1 METVPAEETFV
12 RLNRFQESL
21 EEKGLD
27 SALILHNVG
36 IYYFSGTIQTSF
48 LFIPAQGEA
57 LLFVI
62 KSLDRAERESPLRRV
77 APISGRRELPS
88 ALEEAGYSLKGRV
101 GLELDVLPSAFFL
114 WLRKTFPSCE
124 WKDISRLIRTQRMI
138 KSEYEVAQ
146 IRRALEIEHIAFT
159 DLCTFIREGMT
170 ELEVDGRLAMVAR
183 KNGHQGII
191 RMRGWNQEMT
201 YAHVLSGPN
210 GDAASYLN
218 SAHGGVGTC
227 PAMPQG
233 AGRRAI
239 RRNEPIEVDLG
250 LGVNGYVGDQSRT
263 YVMGELPKSLQEAH
277 DCSRRI
283 HDRFAETARPG
294 VRCHEV
300 YGMAAAEAEK
310 AGLAG
315 VFMGHGRDQVRFVG
329 HGIGLEVDELPILA
343 PGFDIPLEQG
353 MVLAMEPKFV
363 LPGEGLVGLEDDYL
377 VTEDG
382 VKRLTL
388 TEQEVLRVIE
398 TA

>member
-1 METVPAEETFV
+1 METVPAQEIAV
-12 RLNRFQESL
+12 RLDLFQQSL
-21 EEKGLD
+21 KENGLD
-27 SALILHNVG
+27 GALILHNVG

-48 LFIPAQGEA
+48 LFIPAQGES
-57 LLFVI
+57 LLLVV
-62 KSLDRAERESPLRRV
+62 KSWDRAKRESPLKR
-77 APISGRRELPS
+77 IQHIQGRRELPG
-88 ALEEAGYSLKGRV
+88 ALTKAGYSHKGRM

-159 DLCTFIREGMT
+159 DLRRFIREGMT

-183 KNGHQGII
+183 KNGHQGIV
-191 RMRGWNQEMT
+191 RMRAWNQEMT

-227 PAMPQG
+227 PCMPQG
-233 AGRRAI
+233 AGHKTI

-263 YVMGELPKSLQEAH
+263 YVIGELPESLQEAH

-294 VRCHEV
+294 VRCHEM

-343 PGFDIPLEQG
+343 PGFDIPLEAG
-353 MVLAMEPKFV
+353 MVLALEPKFV
-363 LPGEGLVGLEDDYL
+363 LPQEGVVGLEDDYL
-377 VTEDG
+377 VTEKG
-382 VKRLTL
+382 VERLTL

-398 TA
+398 AA